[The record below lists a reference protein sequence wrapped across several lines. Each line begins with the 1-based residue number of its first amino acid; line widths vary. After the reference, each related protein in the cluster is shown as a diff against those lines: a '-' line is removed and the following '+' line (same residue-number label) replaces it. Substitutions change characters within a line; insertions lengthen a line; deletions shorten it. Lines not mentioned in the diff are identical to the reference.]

1 MTATEMAGPEMA
13 RAALPEPDQT
23 RRKGFTLTRGR
34 KWLLRLVFLV
44 LVMLVWQLYAGTV
57 SRALFASPS
66 DIAVSFYQLYVVNPI
81 MLEELGTTVFAL
93 GIGLFL
99 AIVLGVLLGIAM
111 GLSRRVEWIVGPYV
125 TFLFSI
131 PTIALIPLLV
141 IWLGIDAQL
150 RIFLV
155 VLSAIFPMI
164 INTSIGVRSA
174 DRELVETAKSFNG
187 SAWQTLWTVR
197 LPASLPFVF
206 AGINVA
212 LGLALAGV
220 VVAEMT
226 ATITGIG
233 GLIIT
238 YANYFQ
244 TANLFVPILTLMFGS
259 VALTELVAWIERKSM
274 PWQTTARAR

>member
-1 MTATEMAGPEMA
+1 MTTEDLTPVPANRSSTA
-13 RAALPEPDQT
+13 K
-23 RRKGFTLTRGR
+23 KGLTLTTGR
-34 KWLLRLVFLV
+34 KWLLRIGFFLV
-44 LVMLVWQLYAGTV
+44 LITVWELYAGTV
-57 SRALFASPS
+57 SPALLAPPS
-66 DIAVSFYQLYVVNPI
+66 GIAQSFYRLYVVSPV

-93 GIGLFL
+93 AIGLFL

-111 GLSRRVEWIVGPYV
+111 GLSRRVEWLLGPYV

-155 VLSAIFPMI
+155 LLSAIFPVI

-174 DRELVETAKSFNG
+174 DRDLIETATSFNG
-187 SAWQTLWTVR
+187 TRLQTLLTVR
-197 LPASLPFVF
+197 LPESLPFVF

-259 VALTELVAWIERKSM
+259 VALTELVAWLERKSM
-274 PWQTTARAR
+274 PWQTTARTR

>member
-1 MTATEMAGPEMA
+1 MTTQDLTPVPTDRSSTAKKS
-13 RAALPEPDQT
+13 L
-23 RRKGFTLTRGR
+23 TLTTGR
-34 KWLLRLVFLV
+34 KWLLRVVFFLV
-44 LVMLVWQLYAGTV
+44 LITVWELYAGTV
-57 SRALFASPS
+57 SPALFAPPS
-66 DIAVSFYQLYVVNPI
+66 DIAQSFYQLYVVSPV

-93 GIGLFL
+93 AIGLFL

-111 GLSRRVEWIVGPYV
+111 GLSRRVEWVLGPYV

-155 VLSAIFPMI
+155 LLSAIFPMI

-174 DRELVETAKSFNG
+174 DRDLIETATSFNG
-187 SAWQTLWTVR
+187 TRLQTLLTVR

-259 VALTELVAWIERKSM
+259 VALTELVAWLERKSM
-274 PWQTTARAR
+274 PWQTTARMR